1 MDHIFCE
8 IEIFLCEGAAYI
20 ILIELPIAALFN
32 EPLVFRHDGTIATA
46 AVHTEAKRIIN
57 LFAPINRE
65 NDIGHLDV
73 YKRQTEVLGRLFK
86 SGMMK
91 VEWQICEVPVGNFKF
106 FRNPYY
112 GDYDTNF
119 TFDKKPAPELVP
131 WNDNYNG
138 FGKK

>member
-65 NDIGHLDV
+65 NDIGH
-73 YKRQTEVLGRLFK
+73 
-86 SGMMK
+86 
-91 VEWQICEVPVGNFKF
+91 
-106 FRNPYY
+106 
-112 GDYDTNF
+112 F
-119 TFDKKPAPELVP
+119 TVCLLYTSA
-131 WNDNYNG
+131 Y
-138 FGKK
+138 

>member
-65 NDIGHLDV
+65 NDIGHFTVDV
-73 YKRQTEVLGRLFK
+73 IDFVICQQQAGGGDREAEIFVMLLFDRTGLCHHLLNDLKIHQRLTAK
-86 SGMMK
+86 
-91 VEWQICEVPVGNFKF
+91 EIQLQIMAVC
-106 FRNPYY
+106 
-112 GDYDTNF
+112 
-119 TFDKKPAPELVP
+119 
-131 WNDNYNG
+131 
-138 FGKK
+138 